1 MTTAHYKTKPES
13 EPALK
18 PEWIRIPEAVR
29 LSGISR
35 SKIYEL
41 MNAGRIRN
49 SSFAE
54 EGQTKG
60 TRLISYS
67 SLMGLIESRATGGEE
82 DAAARM

>member
-1 MTTAHYKTKPES
+1 MIASPNTKPES
-13 EPALK
+13 VPALK

-29 LSGISR
+29 LSGMSR

-49 SSFAE
+49 SSLAE

-60 TRLISYS
+60 PRLISYR
-67 SLMGLIESRATGGEE
+67 SLMSLIESRATGGQE
-82 DAAARM
+82 DAAAK